1 MSAGFVISAEMARR
15 RDLGCAAKLVY
26 AYAARYVT
34 TDDRETGKPGGLE
47 VGEVWLRQRKRAG
60 ERPGVDAALGL
71 SHGAVERAVKDL
83 IDAGLLVV
91 TRTPTPAER
100 RSGQVTVY
108 RLPEYSPRNGDVL

>member
-60 ERPGVDAALGL
+60 ERPGVRGSWGSRASRPHARLGPVVAGGTGRGLRAAVG
-71 SHGAVERAVKDL
+71 
-83 IDAGLLVV
+83 
-91 TRTPTPAER
+91 TRGNGS
-100 RSGQVTVY
+100 SGGSTAATTTA
-108 RLPEYSPRNGDVL
+108 SAACTG